1 MVKFGTRM
9 TMGRPMKL
17 QFPLLGLNLGR
28 ATGDQ
33 PYATS
38 FSMNNVRLYDT
49 QDKRARG
56 GQRPGL
62 VAWGNE
68 DLIGG
73 SNQPVVAMCV
83 VSSIL

>member
-1 MVKFGTRM
+1 
-9 TMGRPMKL
+9 MGRPISI
-17 QFPLLGLNLGR
+17 QFPLLGINKGMTTSKQPF
-28 ATGDQ
+28 ATT
-33 PYATS
+33 PL
-38 FSMNNVRLYDT
+38 MNNVRLYDVLN
-49 QDKRARG
+49 KRARG

-62 VAWGNE
+62 TAWGDG

>member
-1 MVKFGTRM
+1 VLMSEPVR
-9 TMGRPMKL
+9 L
-17 QFPLLGLNLGR
+17 QFPLLGLNLSR
-28 ATGDQ
+28 ATGNQ

-38 FSMNNVRLYDT
+38 FSMNNVRLYDVL
-49 QDKRARG
+49 DSRARG

-62 VAWGNE
+62 TTWGNG
-68 DLIGG
+68 DLIGD

>member
-1 MVKFGTRM
+1 
-9 TMGRPMKL
+9 MGKPVQL

-28 ATGDQ
+28 AASDQ

-38 FSMNNVRLYDT
+38 FAMSNVRLYDVL
-49 QDKRARG
+49 DKRARG
-56 GQRPGL
+56 GQRPGQTP
-62 VAWGNE
+62 WGDG

-73 SNQPVVAMCV
+73 SNQPVVAMTV